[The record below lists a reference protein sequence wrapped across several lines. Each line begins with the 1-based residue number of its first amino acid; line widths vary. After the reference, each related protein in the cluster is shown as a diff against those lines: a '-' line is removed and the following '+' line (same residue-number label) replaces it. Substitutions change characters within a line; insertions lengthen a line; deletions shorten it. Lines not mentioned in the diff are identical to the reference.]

1 MVSGFRGTMAAAS
14 TIATCKT
21 QQIGLTNIALPQ
33 FPQPRQI
40 FQKRPLPVG
49 PALPGPNYTSN
60 LAHLAGIPLPMPA
73 VSMARQQGVL
83 TRALP
88 TFEEIGDSRHQGR
101 GQKLRHS
108 GRRGGSLKPNRT
120 FVMTRTPMTNRSR
133 GNCKRTEVR
142 SLLTPIS
149 CLGLSTWLGGL
160 SPRYQARYE
169 ILGSGSPPF
178 HHGEFSVRF
187 RASCEASAGTCHAT
201 LLCGLCWLI
210 IPHYS
215 TGYI

>member
-1 MVSGFRGTMAAAS
+1 MVSGFRGIMAAAS

-83 TRALP
+83 TQALP

-120 FVMTRTPMTNRSR
+120 FVTTRTPMTNRSR

-149 CLGLSTWLGGL
+149 CLGLSTWLGAFPPDTRLGTKFWEAVPL
-160 SPRYQARYE
+160 PFSTENFQ
-169 ILGSGSPPF
+169 LGSEQVAKHQQVLVMQHSY
-178 HHGEFSVRF
+178 
-187 RASCEASAGTCHAT
+187 ADCAG
-201 LLCGLCWLI
+201 
-210 IPHYS
+210 
-215 TGYI
+215 